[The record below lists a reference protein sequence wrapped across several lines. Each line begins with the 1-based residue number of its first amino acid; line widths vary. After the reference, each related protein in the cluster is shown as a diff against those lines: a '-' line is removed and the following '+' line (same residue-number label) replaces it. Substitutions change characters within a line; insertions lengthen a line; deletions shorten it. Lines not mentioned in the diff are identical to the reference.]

1 MQPSP
6 DPVSN
11 LGSEEAEEALN
22 NVICAENVCL
32 LSRLEKAKSMAALSN
47 QLRHQRGQR

>member
-1 MQPSP
+1 MQASP

-22 NVICAENVCL
+22 NAICAENVFVCL
-32 LSRLEKAKSMAALSN
+32 LSR
-47 QLRHQRGQR
+47 